1 MVYSENLQKL
11 VRDGRGVRGMV
22 FSESKAGLNLR
33 DSLSSGFREVLEDT
47 WKAVEVRTQVGSAM
61 GSAAVPRTWGT

>member
-11 VRDGRGVRGMV
+11 VRGGRGVRGMV

-33 DSLSSGFREVLEDT
+33 DSQLGIQGSVRRYLESGGSQKASGLSNGVCSC
-47 WKAVEVRTQVGSAM
+47 A
-61 GSAAVPRTWGT
+61 